1 MTNQLLR
8 FVVFIFGL
16 PVLAELWFPTV
27 AVALDHQTTEQRLT
41 EVKKMSL
48 LERNRLETNIEEFR
62 ALSDAEREH
71 YRELHSQIMKDRV
84 QTGGAM
90 LQLMQSYD
98 LWLQT
103 LPPAQQ
109 NELRN
114 ESDVTRKLILVQK
127 FKADQEQQLKQ
138 ESEQT
143 HESRELAESRQVVRQ
158 KVETM
163 PRSDLNAIM
172 QTIINDLP
180 ADQKQPDFEPPR
192 LSQYFEIVNASL
204 NAKGSPGTWPD
215 DELLG
220 KMKQAVTPRIAE
232 AVKLHVV
239 WDEKS
244 ERDTMVRLILV
255 SISRQ
260 INESVRVSDDER
272 DRIYDSLSKAE
283 QNEIKS
289 LKSARAREAAL
300 TSRYYDNK
308 HDDSFKKA
316 KEYRESLV
324 ELYERLQMPVPK
336 MMQRMQKIRPSNK
349 K

>member
-1 MTNQLLR
+1 MTNHLLR
-8 FVVFIFGL
+8 FVVFVLGL
-16 PVLAELWFPTV
+16 PVLAQLSIPTV
-27 AVALDHQTTEQRLT
+27 ALALDQRTTQQRLT
-41 EVKKMSL
+41 EIKKLST
-48 LERNRLETNIEEFR
+48 LERNRLENNIEEFR
-62 ALSDAEREH
+62 ALSEADRQH
-71 YRELHSQIMKDRV
+71 YRDLHSQIMKDRV

-90 LQLMQSYD
+90 LQLLQSYD

-103 LPPAQQ
+103 LSPAQQ
-109 NELRN
+109 NELRK

-138 ESEQT
+138 ESEQIQ
-143 HESRELAESRQVVRQ
+143 ESREPTESRQVVRQ
-158 KVETM
+158 KVESM
-163 PRSDLNAIM
+163 SRSDLHGIM
-172 QTIINDLP
+172 QAIINDLP
-180 ADQKQPDFEPPR
+180 ADQKQADFEPPR
-192 LSQYFEIVNASL
+192 LSQYFEIINTSL

-215 DELLG
+215 EELLE

-255 SISRQ
+255 SINRQ
-260 INESVRVSDDER
+260 INESVRVSDDVR

-289 LKSARAREAAL
+289 MKTARAREAAL
-300 TSRYYDNK
+300 TSRYYENK

-336 MMQRMQKIRPSNK
+336 MMQRLQKIRPSNK

>member
-143 HESRELAESRQVVRQ
+143 HESRELA
-158 KVETM
+158 
-163 PRSDLNAIM
+163 DLNAIM